1 MLCFDKTGTL
11 TMDKMVLKGVVGSPT
26 APPKGDGDDDLV
38 KTQFTL
44 SSMLQAEIPQPV
56 VLVPNDVIAEI
67 DDIPSLKTITVITDP
82 AAVGCAE
89 ITLVVMAA
97 CQSLLIVPETGS
109 VMGDPL
115 EMATME
121 SSGFQLIR

>member
-1 MLCFDKTGTL
+1 
-11 TMDKMVLKGVVGSPT
+11 MDKMVLKGVVGPPS
-26 APPKGDGDDDLV
+26 APSKDLSKEGGEEDLV
-38 KTQFTL
+38 QTQFTL
-44 SSMLQAEIPQPV
+44 SSMLQEN
-56 VLVPNDVIAEI
+56 VPEPAVQDPADVIAEI
-67 DDIPSLKTITVITDP
+67 EEIPSLKTITVITDP

-115 EMATME
+115 ETATME

>member
-1 MLCFDKTGTL
+1 
-11 TMDKMVLKGVVGSPT
+11 MDKMVLKGVVGSPS
-26 APPKGDGDDDLV
+26 APSKDLLKEGGEEDLV
-38 KTQFTL
+38 QTQFTL
-44 SSMLQAEIPQPV
+44 SSMLQEN
-56 VLVPNDVIAEI
+56 VPEPAVQDPADVIAEI
-67 DDIPSLKTITVITDP
+67 EEVPSSKTITVITDP
-82 AAVGCAE
+82 SAVGCAE

-115 EMATME
+115 ETATME

>member
-1 MLCFDKTGTL
+1 
-11 TMDKMVLKGVVGSPT
+11 MDKMVLKGVVGSPT
-26 APPKGDGDDDLV
+26 AVPKGDSDADV
-38 KTQFTL
+38 VQTQLTL
-44 SSMLQAEIPQPV
+44 SSMLQEEISSTEVQVPV
-56 VLVPNDVIAEI
+56 DILKEI
-67 DDIPSLKTITVITDP
+67 EEIPSLKTITVITDP
-82 AAVGCAE
+82 AAIGCAE

-115 EMATME
+115 ETATME

>member
-1 MLCFDKTGTL
+1 
-11 TMDKMVLKGVVGSPT
+11 MDKMVLKGVVGSPT
-26 APPKGDGDDDLV
+26 AVSKGDSDADLV
-38 KTQFTL
+38 QTQTQLTL
-44 SSMLQAEIPQPV
+44 SSMLQEEISPPV
-56 VLVPNDVIAEI
+56 VLVSADILNEI
-67 DDIPSLKTITVITDP
+67 EEIPSSKTITTITDP
-82 AAVGCAE
+82 AAIGCAE

-115 EMATME
+115 ETATME